1 MSPTHPSQPTH
12 RAAGAAWPAALGP
25 LPAIQD
31 QVALVTGAN
40 AGMGLATTRALLEAG
55 YRVAATDLRVDQVA
69 QSLAAH
75 RDRLFCTPMDVSDV
89 QAVDAACRRIEA
101 HWGRIDV
108 CVNNAGILQYAN
120 CEQTTPELWQRILR
134 VNLDGVFYVSQRV
147 APGMKAR
154 RFGRIVNIASFGA
167 KTGGLSPLP
176 AYAAS
181 KGGVV
186 TLTFSFAREYAA
198 FGVTCNALAP
208 AFVKTQ
214 MVTEQVSPER
224 QAELRRTIPVGR
236 FCELEEFAH
245 CVLFLAHPM
254 SGFITGEVL
263 DLNGGLQF
271 D

>member
-1 MSPTHPSQPTH
+1 MNPQ
-12 RAAGAAWPAALGP
+12 APALR
-25 LPAIQD
+25 D

-40 AGMGLATTRALLEAG
+40 AGMGLATARALLEAG
-55 YRVAATDLRVDQVA
+55 YRVAATDLQTGAVA
-69 QSLAAH
+69 EALAAYGE
-75 RDRLFCTPMDVSDV
+75 RLACFTMDVSD
-89 QAVDAACRRIEA
+89 QAAVHAACDRIEA
-101 HWGRIDV
+101 QFGRIDV
-108 CVNNAGILQYAN
+108 CVNNAGFLQYAN
-120 CEQTTPELWQRILR
+120 CEQTSAALWHKTLR

-154 RFGRIVNIASFGA
+154 GFGRIINVSSFGA

-181 KGGVV
+181 KGGVIS
-186 TLTFSFAREYAA
+186 LTYSFAREYAP

-208 AFVKTQ
+208 TFVKTQ
-214 MVTEQVSPER
+214 MLTEQVSVER
-224 QAELRRTIPVGR
+224 QAELRQKIPVGR

>member
-1 MSPTHPSQPTH
+1 MHFNHPPIAQ
-12 RAAGAAWPAALGP
+12 
-25 LPAIQD
+25 

-40 AGMGLATTRALLEAG
+40 AGMGLATARALLAAG
-55 YRVAATDLRVDQVA
+55 YRVAATDLDTRHI
-69 QSLAAH
+69 AATLGPEAG
-75 RDRLFCTPMDVSDV
+75 DRLFCMAMDVASFDAV
-89 QAVDAACRRIEA
+89 QAGCTAVEQ
-101 HWGRIDV
+101 HFGRIDV
-108 CVNNAGILQYAN
+108 CVNNAGFLQYAN
-120 CEQTTPELWQRILR
+120 CEQTTPELWRKTLA

-154 RFGRIVNIASFGA
+154 GFGRIVNVSSFGA

-181 KGGVV
+181 KGGVSS
-186 TLTFSFAREYAA
+186 LTFSFAREYAA
-198 FGVTCNALAP
+198 YGVTCNAIAP
-208 AFVKTQ
+208 TFVKTQ
-214 MVTEQVSPER
+214 MLTEQVSPER
-224 QAELRRTIPVGR
+224 QAELRQMIPVHR

>member
-1 MSPTHPSQPTH
+1 MTAP
-12 RAAGAAWPAALGP
+12 P
-25 LPAIQD
+25 LQD

-40 AGMGLATTRALLEAG
+40 VGMGQATVRALLQAG
-55 YRVAATDLRVDQVA
+55 YRVAATDLSTAQVA
-69 QSLAAH
+69 AALVSFG
-75 RDRLFCTPMDVSDV
+75 DRLACFTMDVGD
-89 QAVDAACRRIEA
+89 QAQVHAACSQIEA
-101 HWGRIDV
+101 HFGHIDV
-108 CVNNAGILQYAN
+108 CVNNAGFLQYAG
-120 CEQTTPELWQRILR
+120 CEQTTPELWHKTLR

-147 APGMKAR
+147 VPGMKAR
-154 RFGRIVNIASFGA
+154 GFGRIVNVSSYGA
-167 KTGGLSPLP
+167 KTGGLSPVP

-181 KGGVV
+181 KGGVIS
-186 TLTFSFAREYAA
+186 LTFSFAREYAA

-208 AFVKTQ
+208 TFVKTQ
-214 MVTEQVSPER
+214 MLTDQVSPER
-224 QAELRRTIPVGR
+224 QAEMRQKIPVGR

>member
-1 MSPTHPSQPTH
+1 MT
-12 RAAGAAWPAALGP
+12 
-25 LPAIQD
+25 PAIHD

-40 AGMGLATTRALLEAG
+40 AGMGLATVRALLEAG
-55 YRVAATDLRVDQVA
+55 YRVAATDLRTEQVA
-69 QSLAAH
+69 ASLAGFGE
-75 RDRLFCTPMDVSDV
+75 RLACFGMDVSD
-89 QAVDAACRRIEA
+89 QAQVHAACDRIESRF
-101 HWGRIDV
+101 GRIDV
-108 CVNNAGILQYAN
+108 CVNNAGFLQYAN
-120 CEQTTPELWQRILR
+120 CEETTSELWRKTMS

-154 RFGRIVNIASFGA
+154 GFGRIVNVSSFAA

-181 KGGVV
+181 KGGV
-186 TLTFSFAREYAA
+186 TALTFSFAREYAP
-198 FGVTCNALAP
+198 FGVTCNAVAP
-208 AFVKTQ
+208 TFVKTQ
-214 MVTEQVSPER
+214 MLTEQVSAQR
-224 QAELRRTIPVGR
+224 QAELRQKIPVGR

-245 CVLFLAHPM
+245 TVLFLAHPL

>member
-1 MSPTHPSQPTH
+1 MNTQT
-12 RAAGAAWPAALGP
+12 PALR
-25 LPAIQD
+25 D

-55 YRVAATDLRVDQVA
+55 YRVAATDLQTGAVA
-69 QSLAAH
+69 TALAAH
-75 RDRLFCTPMDVSDV
+75 DERMACFTMDVSD
-89 QAVDAACRRIEA
+89 QAAVHATCDRIEA
-101 HWGRIDV
+101 RFGRIDV
-108 CVNNAGILQYAN
+108 CVNNAGFLQYAN
-120 CEQTTPELWQRILR
+120 CEQTSAELWHKTLR

-154 RFGRIVNIASFGA
+154 GFGRIINVSSFGA

-181 KGGVV
+181 KGGVIS
-186 TLTFSFAREYAA
+186 LTYSFAREYAA

-208 AFVKTQ
+208 TFVKTQ
-214 MVTEQVSPER
+214 MLTEQVSAER
-224 QAELRRTIPVGR
+224 QAELRQKIPVGR

>member
-1 MSPTHPSQPTH
+1 MTHNAPPI
-12 RAAGAAWPAALGP
+12 R
-25 LPAIQD
+25 D

-55 YRVAATDLRVDQVA
+55 YRVAATDLRTETVA
-69 QSLAAH
+69 DTLSSFG
-75 RDRLFCTPMDVSDV
+75 DRLACCTMDVGDMAQV
-89 QAVDAACRRIEA
+89 HAACDQIERQF
-101 HWGRIDV
+101 GRIDV
-108 CVNNAGILQYAN
+108 CVNNAGFLQYAN
-120 CEQTTPELWQRILR
+120 CEQTTPELWHKTLR
-134 VNLDGVFYVSQRV
+134 TNLDGVFFVSQRV

-154 RFGRIVNIASFGA
+154 GFGRIVNVSSFGA

-181 KGGVV
+181 KGGVIS
-186 TLTFSFAREYAA
+186 LTFSFAREYAA

-208 AFVKTQ
+208 TFVKTQ
-214 MVTEQVSPER
+214 MLTEQVSAER
-224 QAELRRTIPVGR
+224 QAELRQKIPVGR